1 METKYKIKLLLRETI
16 LDLVKGD
23 FINIQEKLQNGLTIN
38 DLREELS
45 LWGTLTVPP
54 DAAYENVAFY
64 KYNDG
69 SGYSLEFELWI
80 DNQSSDLTLSCEAL
94 LDENQKI
101 VSFTIENLHVL

>member
-1 METKYKIKLLLRETI
+1 MQTQNKIKELLLETI
-16 LDLVKGD
+16 LELVKCD
-23 FINIQEKLQNGLTIN
+23 FIAIQGKLQNGLTIN
-38 DLREELS
+38 DLREELG
-45 LWGTLTVPP
+45 LWALTVPP

-69 SGYSLEFELWI
+69 SGYALEFELWI